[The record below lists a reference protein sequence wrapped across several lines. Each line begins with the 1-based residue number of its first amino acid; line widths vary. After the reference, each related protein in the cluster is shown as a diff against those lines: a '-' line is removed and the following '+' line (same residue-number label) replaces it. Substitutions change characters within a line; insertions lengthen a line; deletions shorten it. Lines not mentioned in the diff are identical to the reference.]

1 MLSLQKIMFLLN
13 DRIKSYF
20 LLGVVLV
27 GWSLVLGVYSSVRFN
42 KLCPCL
48 DVLCHC
54 PIHFFRWTEGF
65 ETGKGT
71 LQGLISSIEVI
82 TFGTSNKGIR
92 EEEEHL
98 ETTKCIQ
105 MLGSMLVF
113 KDFDK
118 YIYIYIFIWYSSS
131 FCQISGDTRHLGGV
145 RNCEWRDWEACQ
157 R

>member
-1 MLSLQKIMFLLN
+1 MFLLN

-118 YIYIYIFIWYSSS
+118 YIYIYMFI
-131 FCQISGDTRHLGGV
+131 
-145 RNCEWRDWEACQ
+145 
-157 R
+157 